1 MKGAQNTGLNKL
13 LRIEFRRKTP
23 LMIRLFNLM
32 LINNK
37 INLMI
42 EENRVSSRSK
52 EAKKKF
58 FKAHFT
64 LR

>member
-1 MKGAQNTGLNKL
+1 MKGAQNTGLNKP

-32 LINNK
+32 LISNK
-37 INLMI
+37 INLMR
-42 EENRVSSRSK
+42 EENKVSSRSK
-52 EAKKKF
+52 EAKRKF
-58 FKAHFT
+58 FKALFI